1 LDAIEYQEDIS
12 NPSDV
17 ELSPEIAAVF
27 AYWQSLRVGLVAPVW
42 REFDF
47 FALPPHLIPWCAVV
61 NVSYDP
67 MEFIYR
73 FFGSN
78 RVRIQRADYT
88 KRRLSEVTPDYLAKK
103 AAEDYMVLVEA
114 FEPKFFRTTR
124 KSTVNSARNL

>member
-1 LDAIEYQEDIS
+1 
-12 NPSDV
+12 
-17 ELSPEIAAVF
+17 
-27 AYWQSLRVGLVAPVW
+27 
-42 REFDF
+42 
-47 FALPPHLIPWCAVV
+47 
-61 NVSYDP
+61 

-103 AAEDYMVLVEA
+103 VAEDYMVLVEA